1 MMTVGNEARGRLFSD
16 QFFCDCPEAALDSFA
31 STVAEGFSETL
42 GLWIGR
48 PVGCHGDIQDI
59 QGFRT
64 GKWNMRD
71 IGHGKVWDVREE
83 LACSATVDFETGI
96 EDLREAG
103 ERGGGFKRNAAS
115 REEQAIEH
123 GTVCLFLRTDICGGL
138 VGADLSEID
147 DGENNSPSK
156 LVDEAELIGC
166 GEDQLDVGTS
176 GEELDDESQ
185 VLILRNGIA
194 IEACGLLV
202 RSAVVHAKGLVESW
216 NAGGLH
222 EDSLWNFEV
231 GVPYAA

>member
-1 MMTVGNEARGRLFSD
+1 MMTVVNEARGRLFSD
-16 QFFCDCPEAALDSFA
+16 QFFCDYPEAALDSFA
-31 STVAEGFSETL
+31 SSVAEGFSEAL
-42 GLWIGR
+42 GLWVGR
-48 PVGCHGDIQDI
+48 PVVCHGDIQDL

-64 GKWNMRD
+64 SEWNMRYV
-71 IGHGKVWDVREE
+71 GHGKVRDVLEE
-83 LACSATVDFETGI
+83 FACSATVDFETGI

-103 ERGGGFKRNAAS
+103 KRGGGFKRNAAS

-123 GTVCLFLRTDICGGL
+123 GAVCLFLRTDICGGL

-147 DGENNSPSK
+147 DGESNSPSK
-156 LVDEAELIGC
+156 LADEAELIGC

-176 GEELDDESQ
+176 GEELDDESK
-185 VLILRNGIA
+185 VLILGNGIG

-216 NAGGLH
+216 DAGDLL
-222 EDSLWNFEV
+222 EDSVWNFEV